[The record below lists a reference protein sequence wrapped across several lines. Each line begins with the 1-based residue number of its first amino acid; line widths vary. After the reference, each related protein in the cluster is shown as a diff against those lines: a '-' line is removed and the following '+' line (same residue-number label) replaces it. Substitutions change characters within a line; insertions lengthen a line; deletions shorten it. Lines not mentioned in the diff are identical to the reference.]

1 MKKKSMMRKI
11 VNLSPLVDVFMIV
24 IFWYIMFSNQ
34 NLQNQET
41 NSQII
46 IEGLQ
51 QEVKGLEE
59 NLEKIEVAKGASD
72 EYIEELLEELKR
84 LKEELTEIEGNAAVL
99 KTENEKLAA
108 LLEQEGQYLVLQL
121 TGGVE
126 KLRILEVTYEGNLER
141 ITFTDDELQTMQNN
155 LEVMVL
161 KYLENNTRLSVL
173 FLYSGSNSFAKDVSA
188 IGGVLEKIQ
197 KENYF
202 VYTKMNL
209 TKSGI

>member
-34 NLQNQET
+34 NLQNQEA
-41 NSQII
+41 NSQIV

-59 NLEKIEVAKGASD
+59 NLEKTEVAKGASD

-84 LKEELTEIEGNAAVL
+84 LKEELAEIEGNAAVL
-99 KTENEKLAA
+99 TTENEKLAA

-173 FLYSGSNSFAKDVSA
+173 FLYSGNNSFAKDVSA

>member
-34 NLQNQET
+34 NLQNQEA
-41 NSQII
+41 NSQIV

-59 NLEKIEVAKGASD
+59 NLEKTEVAKGASD

-99 KTENEKLAA
+99 TTENEKLAA

-173 FLYSGSNSFAKDVSA
+173 FLYSGNNSFAKDVSA